1 MIELLIDGQS
11 CDLGTLPSIPV
22 DFDIEKL
29 TKVEGERSGRVVEF
43 ELPSTPKN
51 DAIFGSSR
59 DIYATE
65 RFNTEHHVAV
75 VKSEGVVV
83 FEGTVYLRG
92 TTLRKGANADYSLRI
107 SEGGAEWI
115 ERVVYGKL
123 SDLDIPFAEDLTLST
138 VTKSWEGE
146 GAVRFLPVRRSDKS
160 EGYSTSSSMPI
171 EYVMLTDDYH
181 PFISIAEMVKA
192 MFAKSGY
199 TLRSRFF
206 DSEFGKSLYMSGD
219 YARSDVSDAKSKCNF
234 FARRSAPTTVTA
246 DGVGMVYA
254 SASFASHSVGALVD
268 TADPEAVD
276 SDGVQMSETFNT
288 LNAFTKGDDGN
299 ICFTPSR
306 SVKVGFLLHL
316 EYITDYKIISR
327 DDFRGFNVVDGL
339 HGLSVNFSLANTCKD
354 QRERL
359 MSNMQ
364 YRAIVFDHVSN
375 RNYRLVAK
383 LDSGLHSA
391 IAEWSSR
398 STLVTTP
405 NASLQSVNLFYRDD
419 SSEEWQQYT
428 EDWALYF
435 GYVEEEGRVD
445 VKMDIRIAPQEVAA
459 GESLLLDKFWFK
471 GAEPGMKLT
480 ICNGTTLRPY
490 FTTVPGFGSPL
501 EFKDVAPRQIRQVDM
516 LEAVGEMF
524 NLAFYTD
531 RANKEV
537 YIEPLE
543 QFYDDAEAID
553 ITHCIEYGKGLKIA
567 DAGLDKPQ
575 SHRFAYVEG
584 DVASN
589 RFNNANDTTLGS
601 WRYYNHLYGTK
612 DSVREIGGKL
622 FTTTVNVQD
631 VFSFAPSASI
641 MRVGDVGVAD
651 EGIDAPFTPHIVC
664 YKGLRELPEG
674 ECWIANKKLDS
685 YPYATFFDAEDV
697 NLGFEDREG
706 VEGLN
711 RFYKPELMR
720 QEESHRVTLDLHLT
734 TAEMASLFTE
744 SGPKPSIRKLFRFDI
759 QGESSLYRIVRVKSW
774 DIAKGR
780 LCCTF
785 ERIAKD

>member
-11 CDLGTLPSIPV
+11 CDLGKLPTIPV

-29 TKVEGERSGRVVEF
+29 TKVEGERNGRVVEF
-43 ELPSTPKN
+43 VLPSTPKN
-51 DAIFGSSR
+51 DAIFGPSR

-75 VKSEGVVV
+75 VKREGVVV
-83 FEGTVYLRG
+83 FEGTVYFRG
-92 TTLRKGANADYSLRI
+92 TTLRKGANADYSIRI

-115 ERVVYGKL
+115 EKVVYGKL

-138 VTKSWEGE
+138 ITKSWEGE

-160 EGYSTSSSMPI
+160 VGYSTSSSIPI
-171 EYVMLTDDYH
+171 EFVMLTDDYH
-181 PFISIAEMVKA
+181 PFISIADMVKA

-199 TLRSRFF
+199 KLRSRFF

-219 YARSDVSDAKSKCNF
+219 YTRSDVTTAKSMCDF
-234 FARRSAPTTVTA
+234 FARRSATTTVTA
-246 DGVGMVYA
+246 DSVGMVYA
-254 SASFASHSVGALVD
+254 SNAFAAHTLGPLVD

-288 LNAFTKGDDGN
+288 LNAFSKNSGGN
-299 ICFTPSR
+299 ICFTPAR
-306 SVKVGFLLHL
+306 SVKVGFLLPL

-327 DDFRGFNVVDGL
+327 DNFSGFNVVDGL
-339 HGLSVNFSLANTCKD
+339 HGLSVKFSLANTCKD
-354 QRERL
+354 QRESL
-359 MSNMQ
+359 MKNMQ

-375 RNYRLVAK
+375 RNYRLVGTFA
-383 LDSGLHSA
+383 SGLQTI

-398 STLVTTP
+398 SMLVTTP
-405 NASLQSVNLFYRDD
+405 GTSLQSVELLYRD
-419 SSEEWQQYT
+419 SESDEWLRYQD
-428 EDWALYF
+428 DWALYF
-435 GYVEEEGRVD
+435 GYIGEEGRVD

-459 GESLLLDKFWFK
+459 GESHLLDKFWFK

-480 ICNGTTLRPY
+480 MSNKTTLRPY
-490 FTTVPGFGSPL
+490 FSTVPGYGSSL

-516 LEAVGEMF
+516 LAAIGEMF

-531 RANKEV
+531 RVNKEL

-543 QFYDDAEAID
+543 QLYDDTEVID
-553 ITHCIEYGKGLKIA
+553 ITHCIDYGSGLKIA

-575 SHRFAYVEG
+575 THRFAYLEG

-589 RFNNANDTTLGS
+589 RFNSTNDTTLGL

-612 DSVREIGGKL
+612 DSVRELGGKL
-622 FTTTVNVQD
+622 FTTTVNVAD

-651 EGIDAPFTPHIVC
+651 EGIDATFTPHIVC
-664 YKGLRELPEG
+664 YKGMRKLPEG
-674 ECWIANKKLDS
+674 ECWIANKKLES
-685 YPYATFFDAEDV
+685 YPYATFFDAEEV

-706 VEGLN
+706 LEGLN

-720 QEESHRVTLDLHLT
+720 QEEGHRITLDLHLT

-744 SGPKPSIRKLFRFDI
+744 SGPKPSIRKVFRFDI

-774 DIAKGR
+774 SIEEGR
-780 LCCTF
+780 VRCTF

>member
-1 MIELLIDGQS
+1 M
-11 CDLGTLPSIPV
+11 
-22 DFDIEKL
+22 
-29 TKVEGERSGRVVEF
+29 
-43 ELPSTPKN
+43 
-51 DAIFGSSR
+51 
-59 DIYATE
+59 
-65 RFNTEHHVAV
+65 
-75 VKSEGVVV
+75 
-83 FEGTVYLRG
+83 
-92 TTLRKGANADYSLRI
+92 
-107 SEGGAEWI
+107 
-115 ERVVYGKL
+115 
-123 SDLDIPFAEDLTLST
+123 
-138 VTKSWEGE
+138 
-146 GAVRFLPVRRSDKS
+146 
-160 EGYSTSSSMPI
+160 
-171 EYVMLTDDYH
+171 
-181 PFISIAEMVKA
+181 
-192 MFAKSGY
+192 
-199 TLRSRFF
+199 
-206 DSEFGKSLYMSGD
+206 
-219 YARSDVSDAKSKCNF
+219 
-234 FARRSAPTTVTA
+234 
-246 DGVGMVYA
+246 
-254 SASFASHSVGALVD
+254 
-268 TADPEAVD
+268 
-276 SDGVQMSETFNT
+276 
-288 LNAFTKGDDGN
+288 
-299 ICFTPSR
+299 
-306 SVKVGFLLHL
+306 KVGFLLHL

-327 DDFRGFNVVDGL
+327 DYFRGFNVVDGL

-419 SSEEWQQYT
+419 SSEEWQPYT

-553 ITHCIEYGKGLKIA
+553 ITHCIEYGNGLKIA
-567 DAGLDKPQ
+567 DAGLDTPQ

-744 SGPKPSIRKLFRFDI
+744 SGPKPSIRKVFRFDI

>member
-11 CDLGTLPSIPV
+11 CDLGKLPTIPV

-29 TKVEGERSGRVVEF
+29 TKVEGERNGRVVEF
-43 ELPSTPKN
+43 VLPSTPKN
-51 DAIFGSSR
+51 DAIFGPSR

-75 VKSEGVVV
+75 VKREGVVV

-92 TTLRKGANADYSLRI
+92 TTLRKGANADYSIRI

-115 ERVVYGKL
+115 EKVVYGKL

-138 VTKSWEGE
+138 ITKSWEGE

-160 EGYSTSSSMPI
+160 VGYSTSSSIPI
-171 EYVMLTDDYH
+171 EFVMLTDDYH
-181 PFISIAEMVKA
+181 PFISIADMVKA

-199 TLRSRFF
+199 KLRSRFF

-219 YARSDVSDAKSKCNF
+219 YTRSDVTTAKSMCDF
-234 FARRSAPTTVTA
+234 FARRSATTTVTA
-246 DGVGMVYA
+246 DSVGMVYA
-254 SASFASHSVGALVD
+254 SNAFAAHTLGPLVD

-288 LNAFTKGDDGN
+288 LNAFSKNSGGN
-299 ICFTPSR
+299 ICFTPAR

-327 DDFRGFNVVDGL
+327 DNFSGFNVVDGL
-339 HGLSVNFSLANTCKD
+339 HGLSVKFSLANTCKD
-354 QRERL
+354 QRESL
-359 MSNMQ
+359 MKNMQ

-375 RNYRLVAK
+375 RNYRLVGTFA
-383 LDSGLHSA
+383 SGLQTI

-398 STLVTTP
+398 SMLVTTP
-405 NASLQSVNLFYRDD
+405 GTSLQSVELLYRD
-419 SSEEWQQYT
+419 SESDEWLRYQD
-428 EDWALYF
+428 DWALYF
-435 GYVEEEGRVD
+435 GYIGEEGRVD

-459 GESLLLDKFWFK
+459 GESHLLDKFWFK

-480 ICNGTTLRPY
+480 MSNKTTLRPY
-490 FTTVPGFGSPL
+490 FSTVPGYGSSL

-516 LEAVGEMF
+516 LAAIGEMF

-531 RANKEV
+531 RVNKEL

-543 QFYDDAEAID
+543 QLYDDTEVID
-553 ITHCIEYGKGLKIA
+553 ITHCIDYGSGLKIA

-575 SHRFAYVEG
+575 THRFAYLEG

-589 RFNNANDTTLGS
+589 RYNSTNDTTLGL

-612 DSVREIGGKL
+612 DSVRELGGKL
-622 FTTTVNVQD
+622 FTTTVNVAD

-651 EGIDAPFTPHIVC
+651 EGIDATFTPHIVC
-664 YKGLRELPEG
+664 YKGMRKLPEG
-674 ECWIANKKLDS
+674 ECWIANKKLES
-685 YPYATFFDAEDV
+685 YPYATFFDAEEV

-706 VEGLN
+706 LEGLN

-720 QEESHRVTLDLHLT
+720 QEEGHRITLDIHLT

-744 SGPKPSIRKLFRFDI
+744 SGPKPSIRKVFRFDI

-774 DIAKGR
+774 SIEEGR
-780 LCCTF
+780 VRCTF